1 METIKKL
8 ISDIESYLLQY
19 DSCEQMTDIEKDIIL
34 EKIRS
39 LYDSIKCYKPEIKDS
54 PIVAEI
60 EMPIVEEQVEEAP
73 IIENLTEG
81 TIEDSSFGIEEMIP
95 QEQQFQEITS
105 SINNA
110 EPEKEQT
117 TYTPKQTTDL
127 GSKLGKQPISDIL
140 SALSLNDRY
149 LYRSQLFNN
158 DADLFR
164 NSINALN
171 DCKNFDSAI
180 QYIKNH
186 FSWDFEAP
194 IVEAFLQV
202 VERRFL

>member
-19 DSCEQMTDIEKDIIL
+19 NSCEQMSDIEKDIVL
-34 EKIRS
+34 EKIRV
-39 LYDSIKCYKPEIKDS
+39 LYDSIKCNKPEVKDI
-54 PIVAEI
+54 PIATENPTI
-60 EMPIVEEQVEEAP
+60 EEQPVETPIVENL
-73 IIENLTEG
+73 IED
-81 TIEDSSFGIEEMIP
+81 TIEDSSFGIEEMLP

-105 SINNA
+105 SINNI
-110 EPEKEQT
+110 EPEKEET